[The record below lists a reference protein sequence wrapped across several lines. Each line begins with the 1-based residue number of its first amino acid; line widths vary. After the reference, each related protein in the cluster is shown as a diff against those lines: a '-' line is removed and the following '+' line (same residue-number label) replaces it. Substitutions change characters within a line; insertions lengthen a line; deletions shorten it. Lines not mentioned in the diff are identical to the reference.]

1 MLYNM
6 KDLLVKA
13 REHQFAVPAFNISSL
28 DIFQSV
34 LRSAEELRA
43 PVILEVHPDELSY
56 IGEEFIQMM
65 KLRMCNSSIPCVLHL
80 DHGSELK
87 HIIKAIHAGFT
98 SVMIDVRGLL
108 MMIMSEL

>member
-80 DHGSELK
+80 DHGDSCRLYLR
-87 HIIKAIHAGFT
+87 H
-98 SVMIDVRGLL
+98 D
-108 MMIMSEL
+108 